1 MGKNFGLA
9 VNHASLVL
17 TTMVRVRARVRFFFY
32 ISFSFCPD
40 IIPSKIDMKWYFNIF
55 WVDVLSSFCVTFMNF
70 DDISCILTCYF
81 QTLITLRCNDP
92 VTSNYLQ
99 SKGQDLGYNCDHT
112 SSERLE
118 VIFGVKLTPKVDPLF
133 KYWIKKS

>member
-1 MGKNFGLA
+1 MGKKFWSSRKSCVSCA
-9 VNHASLVL
+9 YNHGSSQSSGPI
-17 TTMVRVRARVRFFFY
+17 FFY